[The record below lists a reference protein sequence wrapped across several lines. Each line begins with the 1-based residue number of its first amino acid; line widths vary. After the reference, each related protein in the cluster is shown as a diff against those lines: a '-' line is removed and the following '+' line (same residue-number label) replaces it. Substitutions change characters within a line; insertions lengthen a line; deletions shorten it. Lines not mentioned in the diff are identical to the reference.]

1 MRELTPAGRRIL
13 DAASALFYD
22 QGIHAVGVDAVARAA
37 GVTKKTLYDCFGS
50 KDVLVACYLRAR
62 DERWREWL
70 TSYVD
75 HHAAARTSTGRR
87 ASTDKDRDGDRGGDG
102 AADRKVGVER
112 VLATFD
118 ALEQWSRRENT
129 RGCAFVNALAE
140 LPENA
145 DHPGRG
151 VILEQKRWLLGYLTD
166 LVRAAGIRRPG
177 TVAAGL
183 LVLHEGASVSYGTG
197 VPTRAVAQARRL
209 AALAL
214 ADNA

>member
-13 DAASALFYD
+13 DAASTLFYD

-50 KDVLVACYLRAR
+50 KDVLVSCYLQAR

-75 HHAAARTSTGRR
+75 EHAGTGAGAGGR
-87 ASTDKDRDGDRGGDG
+87 AS
-102 AADRKVGVER
+102 ADREAGVER

-118 ALEQWSRRENT
+118 ALDQWARRENI

-183 LVLHEGASVSYGTG
+183 LVLHEGASVSFGTG
-197 VPTRAVAQARRL
+197 VPTRAVAQAKRL

-214 ADNA
+214 AESP

>member
-13 DAASALFYD
+13 DAASTLFYD

-50 KDVLVACYLRAR
+50 KDVLVACYLQAR

-75 HHAAARTSTGRR
+75 QHTAAAAGTGRR
-87 ASTDKDRDGDRGGDG
+87 AS
-102 AADRKVGVER
+102 ADRKAGADR

-118 ALEQWSRRENT
+118 ALEQWARRENV

-140 LPENA
+140 LPEDA
-145 DHPGRG
+145 GHPGRA

-166 LVRAAGIRRPG
+166 LVKDAGIRRPG
-177 TVAAGL
+177 SVAAGL
-183 LVLHEGASVSYGTG
+183 LVLHEGASISYGTG
-197 VPTRAVAQARRL
+197 LPTRAVAQARRL

-214 ADNA
+214 ENA

>member
-13 DAASALFYD
+13 DAASTLFYD

-50 KDVLVACYLRAR
+50 KDVLVACYLQAR

-75 HHAAARTSTGRR
+75 QHAGREPNG
-87 ASTDKDRDGDRGGDG
+87 DRDL
-102 AADRKVGVER
+102 DRKAGVER
-112 VLATFD
+112 VLLTFD
-118 ALEQWSRRENT
+118 ALEQWARRENV

-145 DHPGRG
+145 DHPGRA

-166 LVRAAGIRRPG
+166 LVKAAGIRRPG

-183 LVLHEGASVSYGTG
+183 LVLHEGASVSFGTG

-209 AALAL
+209 AALSL
-214 ADNA
+214 TGDD

>member
-13 DAASALFYD
+13 DAASTLFYD

-50 KDVLVACYLRAR
+50 KDALVACYLQAR

-70 TSYVD
+70 TSYV
-75 HHAAARTSTGRR
+75 HQHVGAKAAPNRDT
-87 ASTDKDRDGDRGGDG
+87 DRD
-102 AADRKVGVER
+102 ADRKAGVER
-112 VLATFD
+112 VLVTFD
-118 ALEQWSRRENT
+118 ALEQWARRENV

-140 LPENA
+140 LPEDA
-145 DHPGRG
+145 DHPGRA

-166 LVRAAGIRRPG
+166 LVKTAGIRRPG

-197 VPTRAVAQARRL
+197 VPTRAVAQARQL
-209 AALAL
+209 AALSL
-214 ADNA
+214 QNA